1 MTNITQDIPCI
12 QDPLNRFEVLALVWK
27 NGQATPLHDHDGT
40 WGLEGVLSG
49 RIHVQNFKQMK
60 KLSENMFEL
69 CHMGSVSL
77 GEGET
82 DQILPPADCHIIEVD
97 KKNTAITIHV
107 YGKKLERF
115 KVFKPTNEENIYV
128 SNIYN
133 MESVPQRL
141 K

>member
-1 MTNITQDIPCI
+1 
-12 QDPLNRFEVLALVWK
+12 
-27 NGQATPLHDHDGT
+27 
-40 WGLEGVLSG
+40 
-49 RIHVQNFKQMK
+49 MK

-97 KKNTAITIHV
+97 KKNTVITIHV